1 MSEPPAPGFEV
12 DPALEREYALRA
24 RHPERQAVYDR
35 MAAAS
40 AAFRDLAQ
48 AWLGERYAAGPRCT
62 LDLFGVPGAT
72 RPSPLLVFVHGGY
85 WRALDNRIFSYL
97 ARPWIEAGIAVA
109 MPAYDLSPAVGL
121 PRIADELESAL
132 RWLGERADELRIRRD
147 AVVLSGHSAGAHLA
161 MVLATREA
169 ARLGGIDVVG
179 VTGLSGL
186 YDLAP
191 LRRTSIAH
199 DVRFGPDVLA
209 TLNPIDYTRFVPGSF
224 VLGWGGL
231 ETDGFKAQS
240 RGFAER
246 LRGLGHPVVTVE
258 AAGRTH
264 FDLLDEIAE
273 PGSQLFAATRALFEV
288 PPAAQPTDEDLR

>member
-1 MSEPPAPGFEV
+1 MSEPIASGVEV
-12 DPALEREYALRA
+12 DPALEREYALRS

-48 AWLGERYAAGPRCT
+48 ARLGERYAAGPRCT

-72 RPSPLLVFVHGGY
+72 QPSPLLVFVHGGY

-97 ARPWIEAGIAVA
+97 ARPWVEAGIAVA
-109 MPAYDLSPAVGL
+109 MPAYDLSPSVGL
-121 PRIADELESAL
+121 PRIADELEAAL
-132 RWLGERADELRIRRD
+132 RWIGERADELRIRRD

-199 DVRFGPDVLA
+199 DVRLGPDVLA
-209 TLNPIDYTRFVPGSF
+209 TLNPIDYTRFVPRSF

-240 RGFAER
+240 RDFAER

-264 FDLLDEIAE
+264 FDLLDEIAGRE
-273 PGSQLFAATRALFEV
+273 SPLFAATRALFEV
-288 PPAAQPTDEDLR
+288 PPAARLTAEEFR